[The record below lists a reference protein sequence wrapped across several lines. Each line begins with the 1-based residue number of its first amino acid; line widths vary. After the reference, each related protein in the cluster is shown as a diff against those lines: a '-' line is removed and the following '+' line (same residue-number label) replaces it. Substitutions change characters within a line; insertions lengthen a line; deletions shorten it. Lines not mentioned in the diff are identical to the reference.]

1 MSLLSIQE
9 LKVRFRTAD
18 GELRAVDRVSFDLAE
33 GESIGIVGE
42 SGCGKTTLAKAIFR
56 ILPPNGLVPEGRILF
71 RGIDLLQLPSPAMR
85 QARWRDL
92 SLITQSAM
100 TALDPVYRVGTQI
113 VEVIRAHEDCSR
125 KEAWER
131 AGELF
136 HAVGLDTNRLR
147 NYPHQFSGG
156 MRQRAVIAMALAL
169 DPPLVIADEPT
180 TALDVIMQDQVFEE
194 IARLQQAGQKALIL
208 ITHDISLVAEN
219 CDRVAVMYAG
229 RIVELASVREIF
241 SRPIHPYTI
250 GLQNAFPDLKGK
262 TRGLISIPGAP
273 PDLTAPRPG
282 CRFAPR
288 CPFAQ
293 ERCASEDPPLS
304 GVGPNHQVACH
315 FPEKAAEFRDAG
327 GQEKIW
333 ERHGT
338 DETAGLT

>member
-1 MSLLSIQE
+1 
-9 LKVRFRTAD
+9 
-18 GELRAVDRVSFDLAE
+18 
-33 GESIGIVGE
+33 
-42 SGCGKTTLAKAIFR
+42 
-56 ILPPNGLVPEGRILF
+56 
-71 RGIDLLQLPSPAMR
+71 MR

-131 AGELF
+131 AGKLF
-136 HAVGLDTNRLR
+136 NAVGLDTNRLR

-250 GLQNAFPDLKGK
+250 RVAKRLPRFERKNQRVDLHPGRAARFDG
-262 TRGLISIPGAP
+262 TPPRLPFRSPVSVRPGAVRERGS
-273 PDLTAPRPG
+273 TAIRRWAESPSRLPFSRKSRG
-282 CRFAPR
+282 VPR
-288 CPFAQ
+288 CW
-293 ERCASEDPPLS
+293 
-304 GVGPNHQVACH
+304 G
-315 FPEKAAEFRDAG
+315 AG
-327 GQEKIW
+327 
-333 ERHGT
+333 
-338 DETAGLT
+338 